1 MKKIKNVW
9 RYLTRFILT
18 KKRKYELAEQFFNMI
33 VLSYKSNGITLNM
46 KQRNNIYNSCLNAL
60 KLKKK

>member
-1 MKKIKNVW
+1 MKKIKNIW

-46 KQRNNIYNSCLNAL
+46 KQRNNIYNNCLNAL